1 MDLLSNY
8 LRDLG
13 AVPFNM
19 NLRISLVYLLCTVVL
34 AGAIWIWRGR
44 PTGFLS
50 WLLPAS
56 DRKSV
61 V

>member
-34 AGAIWIWRGR
+34 AGAIWI
-44 PTGFLS
+44 
-50 WLLPAS
+50 
-56 DRKSV
+56 
-61 V
+61 